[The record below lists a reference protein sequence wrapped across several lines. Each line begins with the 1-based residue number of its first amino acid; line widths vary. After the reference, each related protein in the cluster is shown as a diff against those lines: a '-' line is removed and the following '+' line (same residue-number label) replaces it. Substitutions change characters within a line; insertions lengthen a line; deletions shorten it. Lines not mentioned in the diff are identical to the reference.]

1 MYCDKCGQELREGAR
16 YCSKCGT
23 KFENEDEF
31 ITQDNLNEAGKK
43 ESYDDRY
50 ENVQYDR
57 NEPVSNQNRSRKNK
71 LIVLFTI
78 IGLTVAVA
86 ITAIILYVTLNS
98 STPAKNVYKK
108 YLQVLENTKDNIVEF
123 ENDCGVN
130 GVAFYDINHSGVSD
144 VLYIT
149 KNDTTEANADRWY
162 LHCLSDVE
170 EDIKI
175 DVEEDIPG
183 GVQDWETLFIT
194 DKDNCIYVLNKNRL
208 YSLVFEKDEVGKGKY
223 RVEMLAQRVYDN
235 AEEEYSC
242 TLKSVSGEM
251 KSISENEYNE
261 YIDEICGRNLNILIS
276 TLKDEELEKVFP
288 YIDKCFSVNSNDAI
302 KRLKNGNVTVGGED
316 HHFAEILDKETK
328 IIETK
333 SPTTPPTD
341 ESSIDNETDSKA
353 DLNNNEDH
361 STFESWSNLY
371 RDFILDQQYL
381 SQNTG
386 VSIHGSGGDFNVELE
401 EYSDYEIVYFM
412 LYDFD
417 RDNTPELIAYSGYT
431 AFSTPYMYVY
441 TVKDNQMVYLDR
453 LGLGELCYDPS
464 SDYTGVFYSGGR
476 QGGYFTCYTY
486 YQDGR
491 FNTKNVASDVV
502 IDYNDWD
509 KGFNTTIENQELY
522 EAYLECTDPIPSS
535 DAAYNRQGKYKIPH
549 YNYSE
554 INYMGWEEF
563 LSKF

>member
-23 KFENEDEF
+23 KIENEDEF

-50 ENVQYDR
+50 ENVQHDR

-175 DVEEDIPG
+175 DAEEDIPG

-208 YSLVFEKDEVGKGKY
+208 YSLVFEKDEAGKGKY

-328 IIETK
+328 VIE
-333 SPTTPPTD
+333 SNIPLEPTD
-341 ESSIDNETDSKA
+341 EPQTEEPTSPPARTEAIKDYKQMYVDF
-353 DLNNNEDH
+353 LNDYD
-361 STFESWSNLY
+361 ESY
-371 RDFILDQQYL
+371 I
-381 SQNTG
+381 
-386 VSIHGSGGDFNVELE
+386 SGELF
-401 EYSDYEIVYFM
+401 YINDDDI
-412 LYDFD
+412 
-417 RDNTPELIAYSGYT
+417 PELILYT
-431 AFSTPYMYVY
+431 DYGAHAAVFQFCWI
-441 TVKDNQMVYLDR
+441 DNGIVHNEEFTAALFTYKER
-453 LGLGELCYDPS
+453 NGELFSGIGGNMS
-464 SDYTGVFYSGGR
+464 SGWNLFTFDGVSFYSL
-476 QGGYFTCYTY
+476 
-486 YQDGR
+486 
-491 FNTKNVASDVV
+491 KNGSRIVELV
-502 IDYNDWD
+502 
-509 KGFNTTIENQELY
+509 NTTEGYITHYSINDEEVSEDEFNEIPN
-522 EAYLECTDPIPSS
+522 EAQNWTRIQTNNWTDKTSLVNYI
-535 DAAYNRQGKYKIPH
+535 DKY
-549 YNYSE
+549 
-554 INYMGWEEF
+554 
-563 LSKF
+563 